1 MLLLILAQI
10 ISDERD
16 GFARNIV
23 ISKEDRQLVLGLI
36 KQCIDWDQR
45 HFVMMVGGIAAGY
58 TGSIDGWIL
67 QQFDTLLGR
76 YGGGDRVVLR
86 SVVQFDVE
94 NLIERTLIT
103 AKVGEESALLNKIQ
117 LLRLGVDP
125 VISNRANKFLGELAS
140 RYGIRSPEVVLKG
153 KDIRELVLDL
163 SVRMKT

>member
-23 ISKEDRQLVLGLI
+23 ITEEDRHIVLGLI
-36 KQCIDWDQR
+36 KQCVDWDQR

-58 TGSIDGWIL
+58 TGNIDGWIL
-67 QQFDTLLGR
+67 RQFDTLLGR

-86 SVVQFDVE
+86 SVVQFDVD

-103 AKVGEESALLNKIQ
+103 AKVGEERALLNKIQ

-125 VISNRANKFLGELAS
+125 VVSNQANKFLGAMAS
-140 RYGIRSPEVVLKG
+140 RHGIQSPEVVLKR

-163 SVRMKT
+163 SQRMRA